1 MKEIVIV
8 IKAIVCALVV
18 NMFSMFI
25 LSFLTGMPLEQAA
38 NYVRVIGLAIGT
50 IIFVNGYSNLK
61 SD

>member
-50 IIFVNGYSNLK
+50 IIFVKGYSNLK

>member
-25 LSFLTGMPLEQAA
+25 LSFLTGMPLEKAA